1 LTRVRVT
8 SRSPVYR
15 AGLEAVLRA
24 SGVDV
29 VHSELD
35 ADVIVA
41 ESEHHASE
49 GPPVILLTDEPTATL
64 RAGVQG
70 LLPRE
75 ATESEIS
82 GAVAAVA
89 AGLVAVHPQ
98 FLDAVAMRSAPVD
111 LEEPLTPREVEVLRL
126 LAEGVANK
134 EIAFRLGI
142 SEHTVKFHVAS
153 LLDKLHAA
161 TRTEAVSIGL
171 RGGLITL

>member
-1 LTRVRVT
+1 
-8 SRSPVYR
+8 
-15 AGLEAVLRA
+15 LEAVLRA
-24 SGVDV
+24 SGTVDIV
-29 VHSELD
+29 NSELD
-35 ADVIVA
+35 ADLIVA
-41 ESEHHASE
+41 ESEHNATD
-49 GPPVILLTDEPTATL
+49 GPPAILLTDEPGTTL
-64 RAGVQG
+64 RAGVHG
-70 LLPRE
+70 LLPRQ

-98 FLDAVAMRSAPVD
+98 FLDSVSTRAIPLD
-111 LEEPLTPREVEVLRL
+111 LDEPLTPREIEVLTL

-134 EIAFRLGI
+134 EIAYRLGI

-171 RGGLITL
+171 RGGLIIM

>member
-1 LTRVRVT
+1 
-8 SRSPVYR
+8 VYR

-29 VHSELD
+29 VSSELD

-41 ESEHHASE
+41 ETEHSAAE
-49 GPPVILLTDEPTATL
+49 GPPAILLTDEPTAAL
-64 RAGVQG
+64 RSGVHG

-75 ATESEIS
+75 ATESEIAAAIS
-82 GAVAAVA
+82 AVA

-98 FLDAVAMRSAPVD
+98 FLDAVAMRGTPVD
-111 LEEPLTPREVEVLRL
+111 LDEPLTPREVEVLRL

-153 LLDKLHAA
+153 LLDKLHAS